1 MKVLV
6 SVRSLEEVSPA
17 MKGGADIIDLKN
29 PNEGSLGAAFPWVI
43 KELRN
48 YDKNMKLSVAI
59 GDMPNLPGTASL
71 SALGAAFC
79 GADIIKVGLRGPQNE
94 EDGLFLLK
102 QVVKAVK
109 NYDPG
114 ILVVG
119 AGYAD
124 SRNYNGID
132 PMKIPLVCKKAGTN
146 FAMLDTLS
154 KDGRTLF
161 DFLNL
166 TELESFVNEGHK
178 LGLLCAL
185 AGSLKVEH
193 IKTIHQLGTDVIGFR
208 GAACSENDR
217 KLGVVTL
224 DRVKKIMNTVKNLK
238 DENNPYFDNNKNKSY
253 NNLIKNRV
261 RKINYGKN

>member
-1 MKVLV
+1 MKVLI

-29 PNEGSLGAAFPWVI
+29 PNEGSLGAAFPWII

-48 YDKNMKLSVAI
+48 FNKNMKLSVAI

-71 SALGAAFC
+71 SALGAASC
-79 GADIIKVGLRGPQNE
+79 GADIIKVGLLGPQSV
-94 EDGLFLLK
+94 EDGIFLLK

-132 PMKIPLVCKKAGTN
+132 PMKIPIICKSADAD

-154 KDGRTLF
+154 KEGKTLF
-161 DFLNL
+161 NFLNL

-185 AGSLKVEH
+185 AGSLKIEH
-193 IKTIHQLGTDVIGFR
+193 IKTIHKLGTDVIGFR
-208 GAACSENDR
+208 GAVCSGNNR
-217 KLGVVTL
+217 KSGVVTL
-224 DRVKKIMNTVKNLK
+224 ERVQKIMGVAKTLT
-238 DENNPYFDNNKNKSY
+238 DENNPYFDNIRNKSY
-253 NNLIKNRV
+253 YNLMK
-261 RKINYGKN
+261 K